1 MSLAGEIANRLSDAE
16 LLTQLAEECAE
27 LGHAALKL
35 SRAMTGHN
43 PTPVPTDAARA
54 QVEEELADV
63 LTCWAA
69 LKVSFFG
76 DDADDR
82 IADIAEAKA
91 RRWLD
96 RLKNRED

>member
-1 MSLAGEIANRLSDAE
+1 MSLAREIACRMTGSE
-16 LLTQLAEECAE
+16 LLAQMAEECAE

-35 SRAMTGHN
+35 RRAITGDN
-43 PTPVPTDAARA
+43 PTPVSADAASA

-69 LKVSFFG
+69 LKEAYFG
-76 DDADDR
+76 DDADMR
-82 IADIAEAKA
+82 IADIAEEKA
-91 RRWLD
+91 RRWLE